1 MNLSTNHMPPTI
13 RKSTLRI
20 TSIVNIILLLTLLFY
35 TFLYFINNIQPLFIY
50 CCFNIALWILDSFL
64 LYTGRVKRYLF
75 INFFAIFVFMV
86 LSVFLMG
93 WDYGFQQYSIGFIS
107 SLIFTDFYM
116 DKQNHISKKTIF
128 LVCFVVVIYIF
139 LRMWTYK
146 YPHIYQLSSNLIPQI
161 LYIVNSLIGM
171 GFLISYSFIYFN
183 TVCKLET
190 ELTKIANIDPLTG
203 IYNRRKM
210 KELLKSINDE
220 HENLLN
226 RIAIAILDIDKFKLI
241 NDTYGHDV
249 GDLVLVKLSEIL
261 QAKNIE
267 NENFHISRWGGE
279 EFLILYK
286 KYQQD
291 QKEVIEEFNN
301 LRQMISQTTVNEN
314 VHFTVTI
321 GLAFYE
327 NGKNIN
333 ALIKEADENLYNG
346 KNNGRNQVYFSNT

>member
-1 MNLSTNHMPPTI
+1 
-13 RKSTLRI
+13 
-20 TSIVNIILLLTLLFY
+20 
-35 TFLYFINNIQPLFIY
+35 
-50 CCFNIALWILDSFL
+50 
-64 LYTGRVKRYLF
+64 
-75 INFFAIFVFMV
+75 
-86 LSVFLMG
+86 
-93 WDYGFQQYSIGFIS
+93 
-107 SLIFTDFYM
+107 
-116 DKQNHISKKTIF
+116 
-128 LVCFVVVIYIF
+128 
-139 LRMWTYK
+139 
-146 YPHIYQLSSNLIPQI
+146 
-161 LYIVNSLIGM
+161 
-171 GFLISYSFIYFN
+171 
-183 TVCKLET
+183 
-190 ELTKIANIDPLTG
+190 
-203 IYNRRKM
+203 M

-301 LRQMISQTTVNEN
+301 LRQTISQTTVNEN

-327 NGKNIN
+327 NGK
-333 ALIKEADENLYNG
+333 
-346 KNNGRNQVYFSNT
+346 